1 MKFAKMHGTGNDYI
15 YVNCFEETVDDP
27 PAAARFLSDRHFGI
41 GSDGLVLICP
51 SDRADFKMDIYN
63 SDGSRAKMCG
73 NAARCV
79 AKYVCDS
86 KMTDKDTIS
95 LETLSGIKYINIYR
109 ENGIVTSAQ
118 VNMGSPILK
127 SRDIP
132 TLIESET
139 VISQPL
145 KVGEKIYSVTC
156 LSMGNPHCVVFSDGI
171 DSLDIQKIGPEFE
184 NHPAFPDR
192 INTEFVQPISSTR
205 IKMRVWER
213 GAGETLSCGTG
224 ACAAAVA
231 CILNGYCKLGEDI
244 RVTLRGGELSI
255 NLSADGSV
263 YLTGPAQT
271 VFTGEVFCNGGG
283 R

>member
-51 SDRADFKMDIYN
+51 SDKADFKMDIYN
-63 SDGSRAKMCG
+63 SDGSKAKMCG

-132 TLIESET
+132 TLIESEN

-156 LSMGNPHCVVFSDGI
+156 LSMGNPHCVVLSDDI

>member
-41 GSDGLVLICP
+41 GSDGLVLIFP

-118 VNMGSPILK
+118 VNMGSPMLK

-132 TLIESET
+132 TLIESGT
-139 VISQPL
+139 VVSQPL

-156 LSMGNPHCVVFSDGI
+156 LSMGNPHCVVFSDDI
-171 DSLDIQKIGPEFE
+171 DSLDIQKIGPKFE

>member
-15 YVNCFEETVDDP
+15 YVNCFEETIDDP

-118 VNMGSPILK
+118 VNMGSPIMK

-192 INTEFVQPISSTR
+192 INTEFVQPISSTH

-271 VFTGEVFCNGGG
+271 VFTGETFCNGGG

>member
-132 TLIESET
+132 TLIESKT

-156 LSMGNPHCVVFSDGI
+156 LSMGNPHCVVFSDDI
-171 DSLDIQKIGPEFE
+171 DSLDIQKIGPKFE

>member
-109 ENGIVTSAQ
+109 ENGAVTSAQ

-139 VISQPL
+139 VISQRL

>member
-156 LSMGNPHCVVFSDGI
+156 LSMGNPHCVIFSDDI

-271 VFTGEVFCNGGG
+271 VFTGEVFCNGGW

>member
-86 KMTDKDTIS
+86 KMTDKDAIS

-109 ENGIVTSAQ
+109 ENGTVTSAQ

-156 LSMGNPHCVVFSDGI
+156 LSMGNPHCVVFSDDI
-171 DSLDIQKIGPEFE
+171 YSLDIQKIGPEFE

-231 CILNGYCKLGEDI
+231 CILNGNCKLGEDI